1 MISDTGGREWARC
14 AAGHHQVAADISQPG
29 SRETDGTP
37 REIRMKGHRFTSF
50 ISGRSGV
57 KDAGRYA
64 AFLVLPGLFLGTVV
78 FAQGEDRQKQEPGA
92 VPPGVRLE
100 SKMPAAA
107 PTKPFH
113 FPEAAAKV
121 LTNGL
126 RTYVI
131 SSREEPMVAIR
142 LTLTGAGSVNDPS
155 GRPGVANMTADML
168 TQGTASRSAEE
179 IAQAIDFVGGRLGA
193 SADDDGTYISVTV
206 VKKDFALAMDLLS
219 DVLLHPTF
227 RQEELDRR
235 RRQAL
240 SDLEV
245 QYSDP
250 EYIADVLLKRLI
262 YGEHPYG
269 LPGSGTPDSLQTLD
283 RGSLVSFRDSHYVPD
298 DALLSFAGDI
308 TPDEAFAA
316 AEKYLGEAAWHG
328 HQSKAASTPGLVPER
343 GIRIVLVDKPDANQ
357 TQIWVGRI
365 GIPRNSPDYLP
376 LYVTNRI
383 FGGGFNSRLSTE
395 VRQKKGLTY
404 DAYSQFE
411 CHRLAGDFSAST
423 FTRTSATVEA
433 AKLVVDLIRNMST
446 GELGPRELDFA
457 RDYIAGVFPIQTET
471 AEQVASRTLAV
482 VQYGLPEDYNAT
494 YQQKVLAVSPAE
506 VKKMAGRYFDANDLT
521 IVLVGNV
528 KEFRDAMHKAFPG
541 AKYEELAF
549 DQVDLLRPDLRKAKH
564 AAASGAL

>member
-1 MISDTGGREWARC
+1 MVADTGGRTWASC
-14 AAGHHQVAADISQPG
+14 GAARNARTAEPG
-29 SRETDGTP
+29 SCETDSTSRETP
-37 REIRMKGHRFTSF
+37 MKGHRFSSF
-50 ISGRSGV
+50 LSGRFGV

-64 AFLVLPGLFLGTVV
+64 ALLILLGLFFAAVVAAQEEGSQKKQPGT
-78 FAQGEDRQKQEPGA
+78 

-100 SKMPAAA
+100 SRMPGPA
-107 PTKPFH
+107 PAKPFH
-113 FPEAAAKV
+113 FPEAASKT
-121 LTNGL
+121 LPNGL

-131 SSREEPMVAIR
+131 SSREGPMVAIR
-142 LTLTGAGSVNDPS
+142 LALTGAGSVNDPS
-155 GRPGVANMTADML
+155 DRPGVANMTADML
-168 TQGTASRSAEE
+168 TQGTASRSAED
-179 IAQAIDFVGGRLGA
+179 IAQAIDFVGGRLAA
-193 SADDDGTYISVTV
+193 SADDDGTYISVAV

-219 DVLLHPTF
+219 DILLHPTF

-235 RRQAL
+235 RLQAL
-240 SDLEV
+240 SDLQV

-262 YGEHPYG
+262 YGNHPYG
-269 LPGSGTPDSLQTLD
+269 LPRSGTPDSLQALG
-283 RGSLVSFRDSHYVPD
+283 RGDLVSFRDSHYVPD
-298 DALLSFAGDI
+298 SALLSFAGDI
-308 TPDEAFAA
+308 MPDEAFAA

-328 HQSKAASTPGLVPER
+328 HQSKAVTTPGLVPER

-357 TQIWVGRI
+357 TQIRVGRI
-365 GIPRNSPDYLP
+365 GIPRNSADYIP

-404 DAYSQFE
+404 GAYSHFE

-423 FTRTSATVEA
+423 YTRTSATVEA

-446 GELGPRELDFA
+446 GELGPGELDFA

-471 AEQVASRTLAV
+471 AEQVASRTLAA
-482 VQYGLPEDYNAT
+482 VQYGLPADYNST
-494 YQQKVLAVSPAE
+494 YQRKVLAVSPAE
-506 VKKMAGRYFDANDLT
+506 VKQMAGRYFDASDLT

-528 KEFRDAMHKAFPG
+528 KEFRDAIHSAFPG
-541 AKYEELAF
+541 AKCEELAF
-549 DQVDLLRPDLRKAKH
+549 DQVDLLRPDLRKAKP